1 MSEVLKFSFTQLQS
15 PLSLI
20 SLITPLTRSI
30 ICFTS
35 SVPIL
40 TTAAPNE
47 PISLEIV
54 FCNEP
59 SNNLYIRAN
68 NPSIKPATMPSQF
81 ICATSVDKLFIT
93 VTTQSNKVL
102 TNVPQSNPAIKSP
115 IPTIILLMPLESSS
129 TKAAQ
134 FIDVKLLF
142 KVVLIAL
149 NISNTH

>member
-1 MSEVLKFSFTQLQS
+1 MSEVLKFSFTQLKS

-47 PISLEIV
+47 PMSLEMV
-54 FCNEP
+54 FGNEP
-59 SNNLYIRAN
+59 SNSLTTRAN
-68 NPSIKPATMPSQF
+68 NASIKPATMPSQF
-81 ICATSVDKLFIT
+81 ICATSVDKLSIT
-93 VTTQSNKVL
+93 VTTQSNKAL

-134 FIDVKLLF
+134 FIDAKLSF